1 MYAAQPPPPPRAVL
15 PPARSALPP
24 QQGPPYMA
32 NNNSNAPNNYAA
44 APNGNY
50 AAPSSNY
57 AAPNGTYGLPAPMPA
72 PMPNPRGVQAAAP
85 CQDPS
90 PAPDGDMRNVQRQKS
105 INALRK
111 ATLERQTKSSME
123 RTAVGSPAP
132 GPGPQAQYANNGH
145 NDMNGYQN
153 PNAAGGGGYDAGPQP
168 WGMLPPTATPPQDVV
183 QYMESLTRAYKSGA
197 SRGDVDNILQSE
209 ETKRV
214 SRFLMASSSGT
225 LTRGGGATG
234 MPAQTMRSFDA
245 FNPPSEP
252 TLPIA
257 PAPVFRMD
265 TYCETIYGWIC
276 TVTGEPMAEYPSL
289 AAALRSGDSL
299 AQLARKMV
307 PKPPPT
313 DFLTADASYSIHKII
328 YFLDCC
334 RHIGIPEDRT
344 FPLTDLM
351 MDDGDPRAI
360 ILTLQALESAAR
372 KKGWNG
378 PYLPS
383 PPQGYFVGEYAA
395 PRVVPRTVEVVR
407 PEIQRFTYAQPVASV
422 AGSIYSAVAP
432 SNGISPAPS
441 PAPPSGAPGGPPPAR
456 ERSNTFPA
464 APARSMSANSTTSNG
479 TPQHFPSIQNG
490 ALRPSQSMRVAAVT
504 AAASGGSNANSAM
517 PPPRQRSASASSSVH
532 SSSAQ
537 GAVAVRDFVN
547 AEDALVRDIS
557 VARDWRA
564 WARAQAGNVDALAE
578 VHAHVAAALRGCA
591 TPDAAAAAVLAHGA
605 ALRKEHEAFQVA
617 HAARLALVA
626 ARAGTVPVREFT
638 SWARGVG
645 ALDTVLTRVC
655 TSLATVFVPNLAAM
669 LALNVEPVGRLRQAL
684 QAVKE
689 MIQAIDSA
697 VAARGAASAAS
708 NKDPPLPAPSTP
720 TVVPTSHY
728 MVPTVVDGTDTD
740 LGFGSATLR
749 RNLHHTVDIAALES
763 QSRQFICQG
772 SLWEVVSAGE
782 VKVRSLLLF
791 HDVLVIAKEVP
802 PNRFDVRNVLDLR
815 TLIVRPT
822 RDKQR
827 QALRLRPVVAHAVT
841 KFNANPTAAIAY
853 LTQKRV
859 LDGNPSNIASFLHKT
874 PNLSR
879 RQVGKYIGAP
889 ENDAVVQA
897 YAEWLA
903 PAFPRLPLEDAL
915 RLYLSTLRL
924 SNDGPAIDRVL
935 TAFAHQY
942 FRTNPPPHGGI
953 ESAAAAVAL
962 VFATILLNAD
972 LHGASA
978 TSSGAPHAPPAVAA
992 SLRDFLAAHPRVA
1005 PDVAR
1010 AVYQS
1015 VQAEKLAM
1023 APADDRPAGTNGT
1036 ATNASASTSPSPS
1049 SRGTVDVSAFPT
1061 FLTVGEP
1068 SEWIRVSVAHADPGL
1083 TLRVLAG
1090 PDVAIE
1096 PASISFAAGPV
1107 QYVRLTPSALGR
1119 RRVFFMP
1126 GGANAPKYEYILPV
1140 TITVEPPYMKHTF
1153 AVEVPAAA
1161 VAAARSASSGGMGG
1175 ASASASAAAA
1185 AAASGKRTVLTF
1197 SVATDE
1203 QRARWVS
1210 YISNAIDQLKHR
1222 AGGAPGQQQAG

>member
-1 MYAAQPPPPPRAVL
+1 
-15 PPARSALPP
+15 
-24 QQGPPYMA
+24 
-32 NNNSNAPNNYAA
+32 
-44 APNGNY
+44 
-50 AAPSSNY
+50 
-57 AAPNGTYGLPAPMPA
+57 
-72 PMPNPRGVQAAAP
+72 
-85 CQDPS
+85 
-90 PAPDGDMRNVQRQKS
+90 
-105 INALRK
+105 
-111 ATLERQTKSSME
+111 
-123 RTAVGSPAP
+123 
-132 GPGPQAQYANNGH
+132 
-145 NDMNGYQN
+145 
-153 PNAAGGGGYDAGPQP
+153 
-168 WGMLPPTATPPQDVV
+168 
-183 QYMESLTRAYKSGA
+183 
-197 SRGDVDNILQSE
+197 
-209 ETKRV
+209 
-214 SRFLMASSSGT
+214 
-225 LTRGGGATG
+225 
-234 MPAQTMRSFDA
+234 
-245 FNPPSEP
+245 
-252 TLPIA
+252 
-257 PAPVFRMD
+257 
-265 TYCETIYGWIC
+265 
-276 TVTGEPMAEYPSL
+276 
-289 AAALRSGDSL
+289 
-299 AQLARKMV
+299 MV

-360 ILTLQALESAAR
+360 ILTLQTLEAAAR

-383 PPQGYFVGEYAA
+383 PPQGYFVGEFAA

-407 PEIQRFTYAQPVASV
+407 PEIQRFTYAPQQPVASV
-422 AGSIYSAVAP
+422 AGSIYSAVAAP
-432 SNGISPAPS
+432 ASNGVSPVPS
-441 PAPPSGAPGGPPPAR
+441 PAPPAAGAPGGPPPAR

-464 APARSMSANSTTSNG
+464 APARSMSANSTTSTG
-479 TPQHFPSIQNG
+479 APSHFPNAAQNG

-504 AAASGGSNANSAM
+504 AAAAAGGNANAAM

-532 SSSAQ
+532 SGSARAVPAGAPPARDASAQ
-537 GAVAVRDFVN
+537 GATAMREFVR
-547 AEDALVRDIS
+547 AEDALVRDLAVVS
-557 VARDWRA
+557 DWGDVER
-564 WARAQAGNVDALAE
+564 
-578 VHAHVAAALRGCA
+578 
-591 TPDAAAAAVLAHGA
+591 TAAVLAHLA

-626 ARAGTVPVREFT
+626 ARAGD
-638 SWARGVG
+638 G
-645 ALDTVLTRVC
+645 A
-655 TSLATVFVPNLAAM
+655 
-669 LALNVEPVGRLRQAL
+669 
-684 QAVKE
+684 
-689 MIQAIDSA
+689 
-697 VAARGAASAAS
+697 
-708 NKDPPLPAPSTP
+708 
-720 TVVPTSHY
+720 
-728 MVPTVVDGTDTD
+728 VVDGTDTD

-815 TLIVRPT
+815 TLVVRPT

-874 PNLSR
+874 PYLSR

-942 FRTNPPPHGGI
+942 FRTNPPPQGGI
-953 ESAAAAVAL
+953 ESTAAAVAL

-978 TSSGAPHAPPAVAA
+978 TNAGAPHAPPAVAA

-1023 APADDRPAGTNGT
+1023 APADDRPNGGNGTN
-1036 ATNASASTSPSPS
+1036 NSNSPSPSPPSS

-1068 SEWIRVSVAHADPGL
+1068 SDWIRVSVAHADPGL

-1090 PDVAIE
+1090 PDVSIE
-1096 PASISFAAGPV
+1096 PASISFASGPV

-1119 RRVFFMP
+1119 RRVFFLP
-1126 GGANAPKYEYILPV
+1126 GGVNAPKYEYILPV
-1140 TITVEPPYMKHTF
+1140 TVTVEPPYMKHTF

-1175 ASASASAAAA
+1175 ASVSVAASAA

-1203 QRARWVS
+1203 QRMRWVT

-1222 AGGAPGQQQAG
+1222 AGGAPGQQVAPMQQ